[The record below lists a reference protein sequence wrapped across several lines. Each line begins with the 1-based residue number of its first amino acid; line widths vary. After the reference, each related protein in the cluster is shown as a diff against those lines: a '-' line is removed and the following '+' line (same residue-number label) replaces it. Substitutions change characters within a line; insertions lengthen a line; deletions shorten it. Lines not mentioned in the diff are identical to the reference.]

1 MALEAI
7 FSLTLGLL
15 LTWIVLSVSINV
27 ITDWI
32 GARLLK
38 SARDLQDAIDLM
50 LQDRDLLNNFYNHS
64 MIRSLA
70 PRKKKQSTNIPA
82 SFQKYP
88 ILRGFTKTVEFIP
101 GIIPTSIFADAM
113 FDILVYDSLT

>member
-32 GARLLK
+32 GTRLLK

-70 PRKKKQSTNIPA
+70 PRKKKQSTIQVNLSFLTDRPA
-82 SFQKYP
+82 
-88 ILRGFTKTVEFIP
+88 
-101 GIIPTSIFADAM
+101 A
-113 FDILVYDSLT
+113 